1 MPKGE
6 LIDLCIS
13 TDDEE
18 FQPKTGES
26 GCLPAVKTNDSYV
39 SLPQVIDLEGGPRK
53 KRKLSPVCRTYPEK
67 LAVRTAIEPGNL
79 DSILPTINGSDHFL
93 AIDDDDP
100 IVWTSSP
107 KQKLKPTPKSY
118 SNRQPG
124 SRLSDSD
131 ISLPDEEWLRMAPA
145 RPLKARKRVSQIANL
160 GFASEAKALEKSK
173 ARRKAQS
180 SDKVSKPRSNQ
191 PEGDNSD
198 SSRQESMETKQSQVA
213 RTKRLR
219 LTDEEKA
226 TRAKEKEEAKA
237 AAKAIRSQE
246 QEALRER
253 KRLLKEEQSR
263 EKQKARDRAEANKL
277 KLDKKLSTP
286 EMIVDLPISIGDS
299 TVDTQI
305 RECLKK
311 IGVDIAS
318 HQSLVPN
325 VIRWRRKVDSR
336 FNPQTGAREK
346 LQVKE
351 IVSEKH
357 VMCLM
362 SANEFVQ
369 LAASGTNANK
379 SQLDDHVSRIRS
391 AFKDCTLI
399 YLVEGL
405 DAWMRKNRNAK
416 NRAYQAAV
424 LGQPESNAL
433 DTSNNGTHPEPK
445 RRKPRAEVVDE
456 DVIEDSL
463 VRLQVMHRCL
473 VHHAAATVETAEWVA
488 YFTEQISQIPYRHE
502 QMARESTFC
511 MDSGQV
517 KCGKDAEDT
526 YINML
531 LANVRLTGPVAYGI
545 AARYPNVKSLLDGL
559 EEKGPTALEHLKVC
573 KNGTQKAPLK
583 N

>member
-13 TDDEE
+13 TDDEQ
-18 FQPKTGES
+18 FQPKTGKS
-26 GCLPAVKTNDSYV
+26 GRLPAVNTNDSYV
-39 SLPQVIDLEGGPRK
+39 SLPQVIDLEQGPRK
-53 KRKLSPVCRTYPEK
+53 KRKLSPVCRTNPEK

-79 DSILPTINGSDHFL
+79 DSILPTIKGSDHFL

-118 SNRQPG
+118 IDGQPG
-124 SRLSDSD
+124 FRLSDSD
-131 ISLPDEEWLRMAPA
+131 TSLPDEEWLRMAPA
-145 RPLKARKRVSQIANL
+145 RPLKARKRVSQIAKL
-160 GFASEAKALEKSK
+160 GFASEAKALEISK
-173 ARRKAQS
+173 ARRTAQS
-180 SDKVSKPRSNQ
+180 SHKFSKPRSNQ
-191 PEGDNSD
+191 PEGENSD

-213 RTKRLR
+213 VTKRLR

-226 TRAKEKEEAKA
+226 ARAKEKEEAKA
-237 AAKAIRSQE
+237 AAKAIRSKE
-246 QEALRER
+246 QEALGER

-263 EKQKARDRAEANKL
+263 EKQKEKDRAEANKL

-299 TVDTQI
+299 TADTQI

-311 IGVDIAS
+311 IGVEIAS

-325 VIRWRRKVDSR
+325 VISWRRKVDSR

-369 LAASGTNANK
+369 LAASRTNANK
-379 SQLDDHVSRIRS
+379 SQLDNHVSRIKS

-433 DTSNNGTHPEPK
+433 DTSNNGTHPQPK
-445 RRKPRAEVVDE
+445 RRKPRVEVVDE

-488 YFTEQISQIPYRHE
+488 YFTEQISQIPYRY
-502 QMARESTFC
+502 
-511 MDSGQV
+511 D
-517 KCGKDAEDT
+517 
-526 YINML
+526 
-531 LANVRLTGPVAYGI
+531 
-545 AARYPNVKSLLDGL
+545 PNLDGL
-559 EEKGPTALEHLKVC
+559 TRTYRLQARTDGTRINLLYGLGTGEVRQGCRRYLHQHAFDQC
-573 KNGTQKAPLK
+573 KTYWADCLWHRSQVSQR
-583 N
+583 

>member
-1 MPKGE
+1 MPKGK

-13 TDDEE
+13 TDDEG
-18 FQPKTGES
+18 FQPKPEKS
-26 GCLPAVKTNDSYV
+26 GRLPAVKTNDSYFA
-39 SLPQVIDLEGGPRK
+39 LPEVIDLEGGPRK
-53 KRKLSPVCRTYPEK
+53 KRKLSPVCRTNPEK
-67 LAVRTAIEPGNL
+67 LAVRNAIEPANL
-79 DSILPTINGSDHFL
+79 DSILPMINGSDHFL

-100 IVWTSSP
+100 IVGTSSP
-107 KQKLKPTPKSY
+107 KQKLKPAPKSY
-118 SNRQPG
+118 SGGQPRF
-124 SRLSDSD
+124 RLSDSD

-145 RPLKARKRVSQIANL
+145 RPLKAPKRVSQIANV

-173 ARRKAQS
+173 PRRTAQS
-180 SDKVSKPRSNQ
+180 SHKVSKPRSNQ
-191 PEGDNSD
+191 TEGGNSD
-198 SSRQESMETKQSQVA
+198 SSGKESMETKQSPVA
-213 RTKRLR
+213 RTKRLKP
-219 LTDEEKA
+219 TNEEKA
-226 TRAKEKEEAKA
+226 ARAREKGEAKA

-263 EKQKARDRAEANKL
+263 EKQKEKDRAEANKL

-286 EMIVDLPISIGDS
+286 EMIVDLPISIGES

-311 IGVDIAS
+311 IGVEIAS
-318 HQSLVPN
+318 HQGLIPN

-351 IVSEKH
+351 IVPEKH
-357 VMCLM
+357 VICLM

-369 LAASGTNANK
+369 LAASRTNTTK
-379 SQLDDHVSRIRS
+379 SQLDDHVSRTRS
-391 AFKDCTLI
+391 AFIDCTLI

-424 LGQPESNAL
+424 LGQPGSNVL
-433 DTSNNGTHPEPK
+433 ETSNNGTHPEPK
-445 RRKPRAEVVDE
+445 RRKPRVEVVDE

-488 YFTEQISQIPYRHE
+488 YFTEQISQIPYRYDPNLHGLTRTYRL
-502 QMARESTFC
+502 QARTDGTRINLLYGLGTGEVRQGCRRYLHQHAF
-511 MDSGQV
+511 GQC
-517 KCGKDAEDT
+517 KT
-526 YINML
+526 YWADCLWHRSQISQ
-531 LANVRLTGPVAYGI
+531 R
-545 AARYPNVKSLLDGL
+545 
-559 EEKGPTALEHLKVC
+559 
-573 KNGTQKAPLK
+573 
-583 N
+583 